1 MSIEHELRA
10 GTTPPGK
17 VCERHLD
24 DLIAS
29 HYLSGHK
36 RFRVRVITTAE
47 AMSDFNLPPGEC
59 VLEAWVFAPS
69 SAALHTAAEDAFQG
83 CAAQVVR
90 VEK

>member
-24 DLIAS
+24 DLILRNS
-29 HYLSGHK
+29 LRS
-36 RFRVRVITTAE
+36 FRCVCSVK
-47 AMSDFNLPPGEC
+47 GERIETVEQGNNTGAV
-59 VLEAWVFAPS
+59 VL
-69 SAALHTAAEDAFQG
+69 ALMNRHGDALG
-83 CAAQVVR
+83 MCSVK

>member
-24 DLIAS
+24 DLILLRTTRS
-29 HYLSGHK
+29 FRCVCSVNGK
-36 RFRVRVITTAE
+36 RIQTVERGSSTGAV
-47 AMSDFNLPPGEC
+47 
-59 VLEAWVFAPS
+59 VLELMNRHGSFLGMCS
-69 SAALHTAAEDAFQG
+69 
-83 CAAQVVR
+83 VR